1 MEKKLFFLAHPVL
14 RRDEEEINSQER
26 NVWLRLKKYFD
37 YYIMREKTVLLKNIR
52 FKQTFS
58 FFFCNLFHL
67 EPHRRH
73 KLLKQLNLVIVFI

>member
-58 FFFCNLFHL
+58 FFF
-67 EPHRRH
+67 
-73 KLLKQLNLVIVFI
+73 VICFI